1 MRSMVPD
8 QIGEHKPI
16 SHEVEKHNRPFGASG
31 RREAAAQEARDSAN
45 NAVARGRLKQVAAA
59 RGYLAAA
66 DWAPAAAY
74 IAELALAQ
82 QELYYL
88 VEENDQN
95 RVHLLK
101 TLTKPG
107 HKARAMW
114 TPLITGT
121 GTSEAPA
128 KRRRASTKGARNGNR
143 QT

>member
-16 SHEVEKHNRPFGASG
+16 SHEVEKHNRPWGSE
-31 RREAAAQEARDSAN
+31 RRENSAKEARESAK

-59 RGYLAAA
+59 RGYLAGA
-66 DWAPAAAY
+66 DWGPASSY
-74 IAELALAQ
+74 ILELPLAQ

-101 TLTKPG
+101 TLRPPG

-114 TPLITGT
+114 TPLITGA